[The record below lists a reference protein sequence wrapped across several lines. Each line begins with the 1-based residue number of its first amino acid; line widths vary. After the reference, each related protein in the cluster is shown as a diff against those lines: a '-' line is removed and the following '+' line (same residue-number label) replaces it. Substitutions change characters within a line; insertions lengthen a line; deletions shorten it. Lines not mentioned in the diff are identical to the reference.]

1 MNMQDFNKKIFFCWC
16 RYAKTPTKA
25 TKIVT
30 LLGFCVLTF
39 LFSGCQ
45 QGDNYYVY
53 EVETLSLNQEAASKT
68 RLKNSSK
75 FIATAYSD
83 IFGVAISPIKLDEIS
98 LTYESFGDSKIIE
111 DMVIRNFLNE
121 RNTQI
126 PTSILMRSDT
136 EKFVK
141 ETYQRFF
148 TRQPTA
154 LEVYKWK
161 SAIESNPNLS
171 SELVYYGFLTSDEYR
186 YY

>member
-1 MNMQDFNKKIFFCWC
+1 MNMQDFNKNSFFCWFC
-16 RYAKTPTKA
+16 YAKTPTKA
-25 TKIVT
+25 IHIIS
-30 LLGFCVLTF
+30 FFF
-39 LFSGCQ
+39 LIISLSSCQ
-45 QGDNYYVY
+45 KGDSYYVY
-53 EVETLSLNQEAASKT
+53 EVETLSLNQEIASKT

-83 IFGVAISPIKLDEIS
+83 IFGVAISPTQLDEIS

-111 DMVIRNFLNE
+111 DMVIRNFLNQ
-121 RNTQI
+121 NNAQI
-126 PTSILMRSDT
+126 PTSTIMRSDI
-136 EKFVK
+136 EKFIK

-161 SAIESNPNLS
+161 NAIESNPNLS

>member
-1 MNMQDFNKKIFFCWC
+1 MQDFNKKI
-16 RYAKTPTKA
+16 
-25 TKIVT
+25 IS
-30 LLGFCVLTF
+30 
-39 LFSGCQ
+39 LFSFCLLITVFSSCQ
-45 QGDNYYVY
+45 KGDTYYVY
-53 EVETLSLNQEAASKT
+53 ELETVSLNQEAANKT

-83 IFGVAISPIKLDEIS
+83 IFGVAISPTKLDEIS

-111 DMVIRNFLNE
+111 DMVIRNFLNQ
-121 RNTQI
+121 NNAQI
-126 PTSILMRSDT
+126 PSSVVMRNDI

-171 SELVYYGFLTSDEYR
+171 SELIYYGFLTSDEYR